1 VDPLTGNP
9 GCSFG
14 FSQFEDRLVF
24 CKAKGDKLMIGGT
37 DIGVDLGTANVLV
50 YVKGK
55 GIVLQE
61 PSVVAID
68 RDTGRIIAVG
78 DEARKM
84 LGRTPGNIIA
94 IRPLRDGVIADYD
107 VTEKMLR
114 YFISKA
120 DGSLKLF
127 FRPRIM
133 VCIPSGVTGVEERAV
148 RQAAVQAG
156 AKEAHLIEEPLA
168 AALGAGIDIAQPSG
182 SMVVDI
188 GGGTTDIA
196 VLSLGGIVYSKS
208 LRVGGDKF
216 DEAIV
221 RYIRKEY
228 NLAIGERTAE
238 ELKMEVGTAYLP
250 GAADKQME
258 IRGRDMIS
266 GLPQGVV
273 VTHRQ
278 VHEAIKE
285 TLDLVVAGVK
295 EVLERT
301 SPELAA
307 DIINSGIIMT
317 GGGSLLDGIDRLLS
331 QETGLPVNI
340 AEDPLSCVAKGTGLA
355 LNTLGVLSAAGKGKG
370 YKKIV

>member
-1 VDPLTGNP
+1 M
-9 GCSFG
+9 FG
-14 FSQFEDRLVF
+14 G
-24 CKAKGDKLMIGGT
+24 A

-68 RDTGRIIAVG
+68 RDSGRVIAVG
-78 DEARKM
+78 SEARRM
-84 LGRTPGNIIA
+84 LGRTPGNIVA

-114 YFISKA
+114 YFISRA
-120 DGSLKLF
+120 DGGMKFF

-168 AALGAGIDIAQPSG
+168 AALGAGLDISQPSG
-182 SMVVDI
+182 TMVVDI

-196 VLSLGGIVYSKS
+196 VLSLGGIVCSKS
-208 LRVGGDKF
+208 LRVGGDKL
-216 DEAIV
+216 DENIV
-221 RYIRKEY
+221 RYVRKKHS
-228 NLAIGERTAE
+228 LAIGERTGE
-238 ELKMEVGTAYLP
+238 ELKIEVGTAYLP
-250 GAADKQME
+250 DSEDKTVE
-258 IRGRDMIS
+258 IRGRDMLT
-266 GLPQGVV
+266 GLPRGVTV
-273 VTHRQ
+273 SRRQ

-285 TLDLVVAGVK
+285 TLDLVVSSVK

-307 DIINSGIIMT
+307 DIINKGIIMT
-317 GGGSLLDGIDRLLS
+317 GGGALLDGIDRLIS
-331 QETGLPVNI
+331 NETGLPVYV
-340 AEDPLSCVAKGTGLA
+340 AEDPLSCVAKGTGRA
-355 LNTLGVLSAAGKGKG
+355 LSTMGVLSATGKRKG
-370 YKKIV
+370 FKKIV